1 MKKKVLA
8 SAMSLLLAGT
18 MLFTGIPAGAAED
31 TGTAA
36 LEALLE
42 SNSELKEIVFDYE
55 YYREMYPDLAAVF
68 GDDEEAYYRHF
79 LEHGLKEGR
88 TASASFSVTDYKERY
103 GDLQSILEDDMAAY
117 VVHYLQHGRA
127 ENRVAVSTGVK
138 AAPAVIA
145 AAAPAAPA
153 APAPVAPAA
162 APAQQTAPAPAASEA
177 EKTEP
182 APVPAQPASETKPAQ
197 AAEPDSDP
205 VEEPTAEPVKT
216 AEPVAETAPAPAET
230 SAPAA
235 EPTQKPA
242 EAAPTE
248 EPVVEPEKTAAPT
261 AEPAQAPVEDEEE
274 LVAEP
279 TQKPAETAVP
289 TAEPTPAPVEDK
301 EESGAPAET
310 AAPTE
315 EPAAEPKETAAPT
328 VEPAIEPEETAAPAV
343 EPTAEPAETTAPTA
357 EPVAEPAETA
367 APTVEPTA
375 EPAETAAPTVEPTE
389 TPAPTVE
396 PVQEPEAHEHTYGP
410 WKVEEKPTCMTEG
423 TKTRTCSTCGKVET
437 ETIPVSTADID
448 HQLVLEETIQPVTC
462 ESWGFVTKKCA
473 LCGKEFENIAIK
485 PLGHDWDDSYT
496 VDKDATCTEDGSES
510 IHCKREGC
518 NGKKDVQVIPAPETG
533 HIWIEGPTENA
544 TCTEDGYTSKIC
556 ITCGEEERTPIS
568 ALGHDYEYKSCEAR
582 TCTTPRKEIWE
593 CSRCGEEDIR
603 FMNDPTFGT
612 HTDIKYIEDVPPTC
626 TKSGSGHWECLA
638 CGTVSE
644 TYTLEPLGHQWGEDK
659 TVEYDKCSGLK
670 ITYRPCTRA
679 KCYEAYDVVVLEP
692 GKGHHWDEQNKCTNE
707 GCNRRKP
714 GTDER
719 IVWGVTYVTDLK
731 MCEGFVNDWGEKV
744 GFLWKPCMGDGT
756 IQVEAPAAKE
766 GYEFKGWRRYDK
778 EDAELDPS
786 QTHVDNWENMDTTWV
801 AVYEPSVQ

>member
-55 YYREMYPDLAAVF
+55 YYREMYPDLVAVF

-88 TASASFSVTDYKERY
+88 TASASFSVMDYKERY

-138 AAPAVIA
+138 AAPAVIS

-153 APAPVAPAA
+153 APAA
-162 APAQQTAPAPAASEA
+162 APAQQTAPAPAVSEA

-182 APVPAQPASETKPAQ
+182 APVPAQSASETKPAQ

-235 EPTQKPA
+235 EPTQKPV

-274 LVAEP
+274 LATEP
-279 TQKPAETAVP
+279 TQKPAETAAP

-328 VEPAIEPEETAAPAV
+328 VEPAIEPE
-343 EPTAEPAETTAPTA
+343 
-357 EPVAEPAETA
+357 ETA

-410 WKVEEKPTCMTEG
+410 WKVEEKPTCTTEG
-423 TKTRTCSTCGKVET
+423 TKTRTCSTCGEVET

-462 ESWGFVTKKCA
+462 ESWGFVTKKCE
-473 LCGKEFENIAIK
+473 LCGKVFENIAIK

-518 NGKKDVQVIPAPETG
+518 NGKKDVQVISGGTG
-533 HIWIEGPTENA
+533 HNWGPLETVEA
-544 TCTEDGYTSKIC
+544 ACTEDGYTSKIC
-556 ITCGEEERTPIS
+556 TTCSEEERTPIS
-568 ALGHDYEYKSCEAR
+568 ALGHDYVHKSSEER

-593 CSRCGEEDIR
+593 CSRCGDVDIR

-644 TYTLEPLGHQWGEDK
+644 TYTLEPLGHQWGKDK
-659 TVEYDKCSGLK
+659 TVKYDECGGLEIK
-670 ITYRPCTRA
+670 YRPCTRA
-679 KCYEAYDVVVLEP
+679 KCYEAYDVELIQP
-692 GKGHHWDEQNKCTNE
+692 GKGHSWNKDKTECTDC
-707 GCNRRKP
+707 GRKP
-714 GTDER
+714 QLENR
-719 IVWGVTYVTDLK
+719 VVWGVTYITDLN
-731 MCEGFVNDWGEKV
+731 MCEGFENDWGERV
-744 GFLWKPCMGDGT
+744 GFLWQHRIGDCT

-766 GYEFKGWRRYDK
+766 GYVFKGWRRYGD
-778 EDAELDPS
+778 DSAELDSS
-786 QTHVDNWENMDTTWV
+786 QKIHSDNWENMDITWE
-801 AVYEPSVQ
+801 AVYERSGQ

>member
-55 YYREMYPDLAAVF
+55 YYREMYPDLVAVF

-88 TASASFSVTDYKERY
+88 TASASFSVMDYKERY

-138 AAPAVIA
+138 AAPAVIS

-153 APAPVAPAA
+153 APAA
-162 APAQQTAPAPAASEA
+162 APAQQTAPAPAVSEA

-182 APVPAQPASETKPAQ
+182 APVPAQSASETKPAQ

-235 EPTQKPA
+235 EPTQKPV

-274 LVAEP
+274 LATEP
-279 TQKPAETAVP
+279 TQKPAETAAP

-343 EPTAEPAETTAPTA
+343 EPTAEPAET
-357 EPVAEPAETA
+357 V

-410 WKVEEKPTCMTEG
+410 WKVEEKPTCTTEG
-423 TKTRTCSTCGKVET
+423 TKTRTCSTCGEVET

-462 ESWGFVTKKCA
+462 ESWGFVTKKCE
-473 LCGKEFENIAIK
+473 LCGKVFENIAIK

-518 NGKKDVQVIPAPETG
+518 NGKKDVQVISGGTG
-533 HIWIEGPTENA
+533 HNWGPLETVEA
-544 TCTEDGYTSKIC
+544 ACTEDGYTSKIC
-556 ITCGEEERTPIS
+556 TTCSEEERTPIS
-568 ALGHDYEYKSCEAR
+568 ALGHDYVHKSSEER

-593 CSRCGEEDIR
+593 CSRCGDVDIR

-644 TYTLEPLGHQWGEDK
+644 TYTLEPLGHQWGKDK
-659 TVEYDKCSGLK
+659 TVKYDECGGLEIK
-670 ITYRPCTRA
+670 YRPCTRA
-679 KCYEAYDVVVLEP
+679 KCYEAYDVELIQP
-692 GKGHHWDEQNKCTNE
+692 GKGHSWNKDKTECTDC
-707 GCNRRKP
+707 GRKP
-714 GTDER
+714 QLENR
-719 IVWGVTYVTDLK
+719 VVWGVTYITDLN
-731 MCEGFVNDWGEKV
+731 MCEGFENDWGERV
-744 GFLWKPCMGDGT
+744 GFLWQHRIGDCT

-766 GYEFKGWRRYDK
+766 GYVFKGWRRYGD
-778 EDAELDPS
+778 DSAELDSS
-786 QTHVDNWENMDTTWV
+786 QKIHSDNWENMDITWE
-801 AVYEPSVQ
+801 AVYERSGQ